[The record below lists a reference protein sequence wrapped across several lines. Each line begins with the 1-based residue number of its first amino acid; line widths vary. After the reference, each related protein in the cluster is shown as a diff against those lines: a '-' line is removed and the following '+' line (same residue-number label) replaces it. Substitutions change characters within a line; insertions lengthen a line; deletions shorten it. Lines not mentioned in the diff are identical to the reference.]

1 MILDIGIIGCGSWS
15 EKVIKEINNNKY
27 FNLKSIVCRQ
37 PSQKKFIKNVKIYKD
52 IESLFNENINDC
64 IFVAANPELN
74 LEIVELAKKNKI
86 PLILEKP
93 VSNSFKNAEKLKE
106 IANNNEIIVLPNIIN
121 YFSETFDKLK
131 EFVEFNISNIEKI
144 IVYEGNF
151 GPFRKNINPIWD
163 WGFHPITMLVQLFG
177 YKNFSNLKMYEIK
190 NNKSYNL
197 GIVTR
202 FNFLIN
208 SKIKVKIITGNYFKK
223 KIRKIKIILKNN
235 NCLIC
240 DMTSHKI
247 FYEDKIIF
255 ENKITPLNSL
265 LDNFYKCINEKNII
279 ISKKLIETSC
289 KTTKILETFY
299 KC

>member
-37 PSQKKFIKNVKIYKD
+37 SSQKKFIKNVKIYKD

-106 IANNNEIIVLPNIIN
+106 IANDNEIIVLPNIIN

-144 IVYEGNF
+144 I
-151 GPFRKNINPIWD
+151 
-163 WGFHPITMLVQLFG
+163 MAL
-177 YKNFSNLKMYEIK
+177 
-190 NNKSYNL
+190 
-197 GIVTR
+197 
-202 FNFLIN
+202 
-208 SKIKVKIITGNYFKK
+208 
-223 KIRKIKIILKNN
+223 
-235 NCLIC
+235 
-240 DMTSHKI
+240 
-247 FYEDKIIF
+247 
-255 ENKITPLNSL
+255 
-265 LDNFYKCINEKNII
+265 
-279 ISKKLIETSC
+279 
-289 KTTKILETFY
+289 
-299 KC
+299 